1 MRQNVP
7 DTLTIIPARM
17 AATRLPGKPLRLIGA
32 KPMIVQVWQ
41 RAMMADIGR
50 VIVACDGNDIA
61 DVIKAEG
68 GEAVITDPALPSGS
82 DRVAAALA
90 IIDPNKTV
98 SQVINLQGDLPEMK
112 PEMLAALA
120 QAMAVSDAEVI
131 TPVAPL
137 KREETALDQV
147 VKAVVSWPEE
157 DGVGIGRAHYF
168 SRAAIP
174 FGGICDQESG
184 EAARMW
190 HHVGVYGWQRE
201 ALDQFVKLKPSPLEK
216 AEKLEQLRAL
226 EAGMQIAAIA
236 VDNAITGIDTETDL
250 TAATLRISL

>member
-17 AATRLPGKPLRLIGA
+17 AAMRLPGKPMRLIGA
-32 KPMIVQVWQ
+32 KPMIVQVWE

-50 VIVACDGNDIA
+50 VIVACDGDEIA
-61 DVIKAEG
+61 NAIHAEG

-90 IIDPNKTV
+90 MIDPNKTIAK
-98 SQVINLQGDLPEMK
+98 VINLQGDLPEMK
-112 PEMLAALA
+112 PDMLAALA
-120 QAMAVSDAEVI
+120 AAMALSDADII

-137 KREETALDQV
+137 KREEVPLDQV
-147 VKAVVSWPEE
+147 VKAVVSWPDG

-168 SRAAIP
+168 SRAGIP
-174 FGGICDQESG
+174 HGGLCADEAG

-190 HHVGVYGWQRE
+190 HHVGVYGWRRE
-201 ALDQFVKLKPSPLEK
+201 ALDRFVDLPPSPLEK

-250 TAATLRISL
+250 NAATRRIS

>member
-17 AATRLPGKPLRLIGA
+17 AATRLPGKPLRLIGG

-41 RAMMADIGR
+41 RAVMAGIGR
-50 VIVACDGNDIA
+50 VIVACDGDEIA
-61 DVIKAEG
+61 EAIHAEG

-82 DRVAAALA
+82 DRVAAALT
-90 IIDPNKTV
+90 IIDPDKTIT
-98 SQVINLQGDLPEMK
+98 QVINLQGDLPEMQS
-112 PEMLAALA
+112 EMLAALA
-120 QAMAVSDAEVI
+120 RAMAQSGAEVI

-137 KREETALDQV
+137 KREEVPLDQV
-147 VKAVVSWPEE
+147 VKAVVSWPEG
-157 DGVGIGRAHYF
+157 DGIGIGRAHYF

-174 FGGICDQESG
+174 FGGRCDQESEG
-184 EAARMW
+184 AARMW

-201 ALDQFVKLKPSPLEK
+201 ALDQFVGLSPSPLEK

-236 VDNAITGIDTETDL
+236 VDNAITGIDTEGDL
-250 TAATLRISL
+250 TAASQRITS